1 MVRATQYHG
10 GGVGEGLLI
19 AEGGTER
26 VGSSLRMAGV
36 ALSDIAETVGT
47 PTFAY
52 NAEAIRDNYRLLT
65 QALGPQPHRIHY
77 AVKANANLAVLRVL
91 RDLGCGA
98 DLVSGGELKRAL
110 AAGFTPDKLI
120 FSGVGKTDTEL
131 SLAIQTQIDHIAVE
145 SLTELERIAELSTEF
160 QRDVRLAVRVNP
172 NVTTDTH
179 PYISTGHGDIKF
191 GLPFNQVLEA
201 AELISLHPRLSLTAV
216 AMHLGSQL
224 MDDDP
229 YVAGIRHLLEL
240 IESLAAK
247 GLNTIDAIDVGGGLG
262 VDYGDGKQMDVARF
276 GATLQG
282 LFEETGLTVYLEPGR
297 YLVGNAGVLLTRVL
311 YQKHTGG
318 KDFVVVDAGLNDFL
332 RPSLYKA
339 YHHIREVEAHGRAA
353 QTVDVV
359 GPVCETG
366 DFFALDRELPGVE
379 RGEVLAILGAGAY
392 GFSMSSNYN
401 SRPRGAEV
409 LVDGGRFGIA
419 RARESD
425 DSMFHVENPTP
436 LE

>member
-1 MVRATQYHG
+1 M
-10 GGVGEGLLI
+10 GEGLLR

-26 VGSSLRMAGV
+26 VGASLQMAGV
-36 ALSDIAETVGT
+36 ALSDVVEAVGT
-47 PTFAY
+47 PVFVY
-52 NAEAIRDNYRLLT
+52 NAEAIRDNYRLLE
-65 QALGPQPHRIHY
+65 QALGPQPHRIYY
-77 AVKANANLAVLRVL
+77 AVKANGNLAVLRVL
-91 RDLGCGA
+91 RDLGSGA

-120 FSGVGKTDTEL
+120 FSGVGKTDPEL
-131 SLAIQTQIDHIAVE
+131 DLAIQMQIDHIAVE
-145 SLTELERIAELSTEF
+145 SLTELERIAQLSTEL
-160 QRDVRLAVRVNP
+160 QRDVRLALRVNP
-172 NVTTDTH
+172 DVTTETH

-191 GLPFNQVLEA
+191 GLPVDQVLEA
-201 AELISLHPRLSLTAV
+201 ARRIQQHPRLSLTAL

-224 MDDDP
+224 MDADP
-229 YVAGIRHLLEL
+229 YVTGTRHLLEL
-240 IESLAAK
+240 IESLEALGRPA
-247 GLNTIDAIDVGGGLG
+247 IDAIVVGGGLG
-262 VDYGDGKQMDVARF
+262 VDYGDGKEMDIARF
-276 GATLQG
+276 GATLQD
-282 LFEETGLTVYLEPGR
+282 LFQGTGLTVYLEPGR
-297 YLVGNAGVLLTRVL
+297 YLLGNAGALLTRVL

-339 YHHIREVEAHGRAA
+339 YHHVREVEAHGRPTH
-353 QTVDVV
+353 TVDVV

-366 DFFALDRELPGVE
+366 DFFALARELPGVE

-401 SRPRGAEV
+401 SRPRAAEA

-425 DSMFHVENPTP
+425 ESLFHHENPAP